1 MIGSNVL
8 TVLAIVVSAVT
19 ALTIAHLHRKQMR
32 QIELYKQD
40 SSVGLTP
47 PPSKLTYFVK
57 SKADTILGVGL
68 PAISLIRVL
77 TYEQPLTRWD
87 AFIISLN
94 VAMIFVYVIMKVFLK
109 VMDRTLDMLRSLTR
123 VQEGHLSL
131 TGRLVDQV
139 GKDETFNG

>member
-32 QIELYKQD
+32 QIELYKKD
-40 SSVGLTP
+40 SSVGLIP

-57 SKADTILGVGL
+57 SKADTILGIGL

-123 VQEGHLSL
+123 VQEEHLSL